1 MKTIVFATNNRHK
14 LEEVRQLLDSPLQV
28 HSLAEIGC
36 VEELPE
42 TQNTLEGN
50 ALQKAQYVFE
60 KFKTP
65 CFADDTGLE
74 VDALKGEPGVYSA
87 RFAGEHKSSDD
98 NINLLLEKLKGQSNR
113 QAQFR
118 CIIVLVEEKGVKF
131 FDGILQGE
139 IIQERLGA
147 GGFGYDP
154 VFLPTGSDKTLAQMT
169 MEEKNAISHRG
180 IAVRKL
186 VQYLKKN
193 YAR

>member
-139 IIQERLGA
+139 IIQERVGA